1 MMKRVPRPIGFD
13 GETGEHREYSMF
25 QADDITVFVE
35 KRILDEYLEDGKIT
49 FHLDQFGKFDLII
62 CGS

>member
-1 MMKRVPRPIGFD
+1 VFQGPSASMGRPED
-13 GETGEHREYSMF
+13 TGDYSVF

-35 KRILDEYLEDGKIT
+35 KRILDQYLEDGKIT

-62 CGS
+62 CDN